1 MGADLRP
8 SPGTLVVLVPHAA
21 ALLVV
26 AAALRSGTVAPA
38 ERVVLVTTSRAGV
51 PEAARDLR
59 TTTGWELLTAQVD
72 EVRSYD
78 ALVTPYHPL
87 AWTPVAEDEVAAW
100 RARLSEHLGLG
111 DGPVRLLLHDLH
123 LSPARSLA
131 VAFPAAP
138 IEVYVD
144 DLAAWAPTPVVLEDE
159 VATRVQRLV
168 HLDLWPGVAP
178 RLLAETGRGT
188 TALDPGELRA
198 LARELPAPEHG
209 GDEGTRFAVVV
220 EEDLQ
225 GYGLS
230 EDEAA
235 ELARRQVALARAH
248 GADRVVVVHDPV
260 PVLGTESDLLA
271 EAGAEELDGAAVALA
286 TVLALDPVVVIA
298 SSSALLSL
306 GRRPAVAVQPEDVLR
321 RLRPWGHPARV
332 PLVLTALRHG
342 RYADNDPAQAE
353 ATQQLVDALSHAVQP
368 VLHAGLADR
377 SRGLRI
383 EHPAL
388 AARYYHPG
396 NPLA

>member
-1 MGADLRP
+1 MSTDPRP
-8 SPGTLVVLVPHAA
+8 EPGTLVVLVPHGA
-21 ALLVV
+21 ALLMV
-26 AAALRSGTVAPA
+26 AAALRSGAVAPS
-38 ERVVLVTTSRAGV
+38 ERVVLLTTSRAGV

-59 TTTGWELLTAQVD
+59 ATPGWELLTAQVR
-72 EVRSYD
+72 EVLDYD
-78 ALVTPYHPL
+78 ALVAPFHPL
-87 AWTPVAEDEVAAW
+87 AWTPVAAEEVAGW
-100 RARLSEHLGLG
+100 HDRLVDYLGTG

-131 VAFPAAP
+131 VAFPTAP

-159 VATRVQRLV
+159 VAARVRRLV

-178 RLLAETGRGT
+178 RLLAETSPAT
-188 TALDPGELRA
+188 TGLGPEELRA
-198 LARELPAPEHG
+198 LAAALPGPAH
-209 GDEGTRFAVVV
+209 DDTGTTRYAVVV
-220 EEDLQ
+220 EEDLG
-225 GYGLS
+225 GYGLD

-235 ELARRQVALARAH
+235 ELARRQVTLARAH

-271 EAGAEELDGAAVALA
+271 EAGAEELDGAVLALT
-286 TVLALDPVVVIA
+286 TVLALRPVVVIG
-298 SSSALLSL
+298 SSSTLLSVA
-306 GRRPAVAVQPEDVLR
+306 GRPAVAVQPEDVLR

-332 PLVLTALRHG
+332 PLVLTALRYG
-342 RYADNDPAQAE
+342 RYADNDPDQAR

-368 VLHAGLADR
+368 VLHADLADR

-396 NPLA
+396 NPRA

>member
-1 MGADLRP
+1 MSVDRRP
-8 SPGTLVVLVPHAA
+8 AAGTLVVLVPHGA

-26 AAALRSGTVAPA
+26 AAALRSGTVAA
-38 ERVVLVTTSRAGV
+38 SERVVLLTTSRAGV

-59 TTTGWELLTAQVD
+59 STPGWELLTAQVD
-72 EVRSYD
+72 QVLDYD
-78 ALVTPYHPL
+78 ALVTPFHPL
-87 AWTPVAEDEVAAW
+87 AWTPVTEDEVAGW
-100 RARLSEHLGLG
+100 RTRLAEQLGVG
-111 DGPVRLLLHDLH
+111 DAPVRLLLHDLH

-131 VAFPAAP
+131 VAFPDAP

-159 VATRVQRLV
+159 VAARLQRLV

-178 RLLAETGRGT
+178 RLLAETDRTT
-188 TALDPGELRA
+188 TALDPRELRS
-198 LARELPAPEHG
+198 LAAALPAPESDG
-209 GDEGTRFAVVV
+209 GPTTRFAVVV
-220 EEDLQ
+220 EEDLH
-225 GYGLS
+225 GFGLD

-235 ELARRQVALARAH
+235 KLARRQVALARAH

-260 PVLGTESDLLA
+260 PVLGSDSDLLA
-271 EAGAEELDGAAVALA
+271 EAGAEELDGAALALV
-286 TVLALDPVVVIA
+286 TVLALRPVVVIGC
-298 SSSALLSL
+298 SSALLSL
-306 GRRPAVAVQPEDVLR
+306 AGRPAVAVQPEDVLR

-332 PLVLTALRHG
+332 PLVLTALRYG
-342 RYADNDPAQAE
+342 RYADNDPAQAR

-368 VLHAGLADR
+368 VLHASLADR